1 MANTGQSPGGADEE
15 PIESRRSGLAKPDPS
30 EPVSPEG
37 EEEPSPELSEL
48 GEFAAES
55 ARPTPLD
62 DIADA
67 ERERMPRD

>member
-1 MANTGQSPGGADEE
+1 MANVRQGTGDESE

-30 EPVSPEG
+30 QPAVPDSEEASSPEQT
-37 EEEPSPELSEL
+37 EL

-55 ARPTPLD
+55 ARPSPLD
-62 DIADA
+62 DIAEA